1 MRTMSAAEIRLGAA
15 EMATPL
21 EPAHAWLAAQG
32 WALSDYSIT
41 KSAVQSC
48 PQGMVTLDCV
58 CVAESASEDERA
70 SRSRVLE
77 VDQESGAIE
86 AVLAGR
92 DNEQLER
99 ILRSGAG
106 DTALAMPP
114 AATAPVPSGEEC
126 KTTVPPAETEKEMW
140 TKYRAGKVE
149 LAETIR
155 REGAAYFRSV
165 AAAGDSRVGLLN
177 QGATCYMNSLLQTL
191 YMTPEFREYIFRW
204 RYTPERD
211 GPEDQC
217 IASQLQALFARL
229 ACSRCAAL
237 STKALTRS
245 FGWDAAE
252 SFQQHDVQELNR
264 VLFDALGRSSPEF
277 ATVASQF
284 MGRVNDYIQD
294 VRWPADG
301 CVRRCHEEEY
311 MVRKACVA
319 TFARHACAKLPSWT
333 IRIFNWR
340 WAQK

>member
-1 MRTMSAAEIRLGAA
+1 MSAAEIRLGAA

-126 KTTVPPAETEKEMW
+126 KTTDEDRLKSTM
-140 TKYRAGKVE
+140 
-149 LAETIR
+149 
-155 REGAAYFRSV
+155 
-165 AAAGDSRVGLLN
+165 
-177 QGATCYMNSLLQTL
+177 Q
-191 YMTPEFREYIFRW
+191 PEF
-204 RYTPERD
+204 
-211 GPEDQC
+211 
-217 IASQLQALFARL
+217 
-229 ACSRCAAL
+229 
-237 STKALTRS
+237 
-245 FGWDAAE
+245 FG
-252 SFQQHDVQELNR
+252 
-264 VLFDALGRSSPEF
+264 
-277 ATVASQF
+277 
-284 MGRVNDYIQD
+284 
-294 VRWPADG
+294 
-301 CVRRCHEEEY
+301 
-311 MVRKACVA
+311 
-319 TFARHACAKLPSWT
+319 KLPDETVVGIGKTRQAISPPPV
-333 IRIFNWR
+333 ICSY
-340 WAQK
+340 